1 MAGRVLRKQEVA
13 DAVKTFCELHPEY
26 QKSAGEHGFT
36 LMPGDVLVS
45 CSNEGKLEV
54 KCPDANLQ
62 QTIYDKLIGILMD
75 LAESAREAEQESE
88 PKSKP
93 KQERSNVPAPL
104 NKSQGMAKPAPQVPD
119 ADLANYHRKK
129 STLYKTEDGAAP
141 SAAMVNRSANSQSFC
156 TDVLEYEVT
165 DNTVRAHVRVTDP
178 RTGQYQEDGVAFTKD
193 AFVAKKTIDII
204 AKHIKKFPGLVESI
218 DPISLRPILSETA
231 MIYDLPARL
240 FLAKEVLK
248 SWNFLGRFAVTT
260 AQRRCQDK
268 LLNAE
273 FREKEEIELE
283 RAEMADVAEG
293 A

>member
-1 MAGRVLRKQEVA
+1 MSAALTATQANILAAAKIYCDRINDRAKSEEEKMTFSEGEDKRVRLIVGGVTKDQDIQIWQENGRLKSN
-13 DAVKTFCELHPEY
+13 DPEFAAMVF
-26 QKSAGEHGFT
+26 SA
-36 LMPGDVLVS
+36 
-45 CSNEGKLEV
+45 
-54 KCPDANLQ
+54 
-62 QTIYDKLIGILMD
+62 ILKD
-75 LAESAREAEQESE
+75 LAEPEQ
-88 PKSKP
+88 KP
-93 KQERSNVPAPL
+93 RQERSNVPVPIS
-104 NKSQGMAKPAPQVPD
+104 KSQGMTKPAPQVPD

-141 SAAMVNRSANSQSFC
+141 TAAMVNRSANSQGFC
-156 TDVLEYEVT
+156 TDILEYEVT
-165 DNTVRAHVRVTDP
+165 DSTVRAHVRVTDP

-283 RAEMADVAEG
+283 QAEMADVAEG